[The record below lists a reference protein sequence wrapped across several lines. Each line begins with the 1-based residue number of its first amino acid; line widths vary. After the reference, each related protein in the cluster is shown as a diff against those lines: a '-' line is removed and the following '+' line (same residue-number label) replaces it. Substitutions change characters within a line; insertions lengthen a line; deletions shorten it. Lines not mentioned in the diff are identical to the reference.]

1 MVNQMADCFTD
12 EPVAV
17 DGTPKPII
25 LGVLGHRTDATQ
37 EKLVEGVMTPLLQE
51 LGILPERILLPSE
64 GTSSI
69 FLSDWAE
76 SLHIPTQIYEADW
89 RRHQRRALIYR
100 DARIQEEATHF
111 VVFLNKRSM
120 ANEKTAMRLARKGHP
135 VLTVTYADWSL
146 EYITIE
152 ESTDHPEPRASSP
165 QKSPHQTSWL
175 GLPEEPDRKLGT
187 GKGKVSRREKRP
199 EDLGSQQTLREAWAT

>member
-17 DGTPKPII
+17 DGAPKPII

-37 EKLVEGVMTPLLQE
+37 EKLVEDVMTPLLQE
-51 LGILPERILLPSE
+51 LGKPPERILLPSE

-76 SLHIPTQIYEADW
+76 SLNIPTQIYEADW
-89 RRHQRRALIYR
+89 RRHQRRASIYR

-111 VVFLNKRSM
+111 LIFLNKRSVT
-120 ANEKTAMRLARKGHP
+120 NEKTSLRLARKGHP
-135 VLTVTYADWSL
+135 VMTVTYADWSL
-146 EYITIE
+146 EYLIAE
-152 ESTDHPEPRASSP
+152 ESTCLPESQASSP
-165 QKSPHQTSWL
+165 QKSPHQIAWL
-175 GLPEEPDRKLGT
+175 GSPEEPDRKPGT
-187 GKGKVSRREKRP
+187 GKGKASRQVPRLGG
-199 EDLGSQQTLREAWAT
+199 LGSQQTLQEAWAT

>member
-1 MVNQMADCFTD
+1 MADCFTD
-12 EPVAV
+12 EPA
-17 DGTPKPII
+17 DTDSTPKPII

-152 ESTDHPEPRASSP
+152 EPSTSIRASSP

-175 GLPEEPDRKLGT
+175 GSPEEPDRKLGT
-187 GKGKVSRREKRP
+187 GKGKASRQVP
-199 EDLGSQQTLREAWAT
+199 QPGGLGSQLTLREAWAT

>member
-1 MVNQMADCFTD
+1 MADCFTD
-12 EPVAV
+12 EPVAT
-17 DGTPKPII
+17 GPKPII

-37 EKLVEGVMTPLLQE
+37 EKLVEDVMVPLLQE
-51 LGILPERILLPSE
+51 LGRPPVRILLPSE

-76 SLHIPTQIYEADW
+76 GLHIPTQIYEADW

-111 VVFLNKRSM
+111 LIFLNKRSM
-120 ANEKTAMRLARKGHP
+120 SNEKTAMRLARKGHP

-146 EYITIE
+146 EYLVPE
-152 ESTDHPEPRASSP
+152 QSTSGVSCS
-165 QKSPHQTSWL
+165 QKNPHQIVWL
-175 GLPEEPDRKLGT
+175 GSPEEPDRKPGT
-187 GKGKVSRREKRP
+187 GKGKGSRQLP
-199 EDLGSQQTLREAWAT
+199 PLGGLGSQQTLQAAWAT